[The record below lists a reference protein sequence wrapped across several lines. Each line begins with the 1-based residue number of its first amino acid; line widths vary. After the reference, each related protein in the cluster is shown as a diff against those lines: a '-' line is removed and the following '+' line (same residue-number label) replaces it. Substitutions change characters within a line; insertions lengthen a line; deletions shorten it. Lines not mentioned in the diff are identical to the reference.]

1 MAMNIQKLI
10 IKAVPVVFLLGIMA
24 AGWFVVHELETTS
37 ESHAMEEGES
47 VVQSDDLQNLITLP
61 EGKLRSANLKIEPV
75 QFRMI
80 QHHHLVPGRLQYDQ
94 SKHINLR
101 APVSG
106 ILIDVLKKPGDRV
119 QQGDLLA
126 VINSSEIGQARAD
139 VLKRRSELK
148 IVTRTYDREKKIA
161 ENLDLLFAELK
172 KNKNISEVEK
182 KFADT
187 TLGLYRQ
194 QILAAY
200 SKDLLAK
207 TLSKKIQPLAHTGS
221 VSGRLIRER
230 ESDQQVASAAYHAIC
245 DQAKFS
251 CVQKKLQA
259 ESDVADANRRLRI
272 AKQYLETILGYR
284 EEVPESIAANLLSRL
299 EIRAPFAGTI
309 ETRLFAKTE
318 RVVRSDSLFILA
330 DTSTLYVSADLREN
344 DWPAVGIT
352 PGQVIHFQVPAITD
366 HAFSAKVH
374 YVGREVS
381 TASNSIPLIAVVD
394 NSDRKL
400 RPGMFVRVA
409 VPLGELQEKLAVRS
423 ASIVQ
428 HNNEQF
434 VFVALSD
441 NQFQQVKVST
451 GIESEEWVEITSG
464 LQAGQQVVVE
474 GVFLLKSELLLEGEE

>member
-10 IKAVPVVFLLGIMA
+10 IKAVPVFFLLGMMA
-24 AGWFVVHELETTS
+24 VGWFMVHELETTGK
-37 ESHAMEEGES
+37 SHAMEEGGSAEQSGES
-47 VVQSDDLQNLITLP
+47 VNLVTLSD
-61 EGKLRSANLKIEPV
+61 GKLRSANIKIEPV
-75 QFRMI
+75 QLRMV
-80 QHHHLVPGRLQYDQ
+80 QHHHLVPGRIRYDDEKQ
-94 SKHINLR
+94 INLKT
-101 APVSG
+101 PVNG

-161 ENLDLLFAELK
+161 DNLEHLFVELNN
-172 KNKNISEVEK
+172 NKSISDVEK
-182 KFADT
+182 SFADM
-187 TLGLYRQ
+187 TLGMYRQ

-200 SKDLLAK
+200 SKDILAK
-207 TLSKKIQPLAHTGS
+207 TLIKKIQPLANTGS

-230 ESDQQVASAAYHAIC
+230 ESDQQIASAAYRAIC

-251 CVQKKLQA
+251 CVQTKMQA

-272 AKQYLETILGYR
+272 ARQYLETMLGYR
-284 EEVPESIAANLLSRL
+284 EEVSESIPANLLSRL
-299 EIRAPFAGTI
+299 EIRAPFAGSI
-309 ETRLFAKTE
+309 ETRSFARTE

-330 DTSTLYVSADLREN
+330 DTSTLYVAADLREN
-344 DWPAVGIT
+344 DWPAVGIK
-352 PGQVIHFQVPAITD
+352 PGQIINFQVPAISD

-409 VPLGELQEKLAVRS
+409 VPLGKRQEKLAVRP

-434 VFVALSD
+434 VFVAISD
-441 NQFQQVKVST
+441 NQFQQVKIST
-451 GIESEEWVEITSG
+451 GIASQEWVEITNG
-464 LQAGQQVVVE
+464 LQAGQQVVIE